1 MERQGLFEIF
11 YLVDTIRRMKTL
23 SGKESFFDFIFRRS
37 AEGMLLIDAAGH
49 FSMVNP
55 AAAAMFNASP
65 KDIVGRSPSDVFPRN
80 PILVRLL
87 RLGEPSPMT
96 LDVPLPRDRIAQGT
110 AENLE
115 ENAGRV
121 AVLHDVTELR
131 NIESRRKELIRT
143 VGHDLRNPLNALSGY
158 ADLVGKFGD
167 INTRQDQFLT
177 RIRQTSS
184 KLIEVSS
191 SLVNLAW
198 FEAGMP
204 MDYLPFDMSALVR
217 AVVHEKTGLAQSK
230 RTRLVIAV
238 QDAMPRIMGHP
249 SAIQQAIAHLV
260 DNAIQYSPESSNVVI
275 HCWEQKNEVFCSV
288 ADRGMG
294 IAPEEQDL
302 IWDRLWRSKRVQNIP
317 GGGIG
322 LTYARMVIER
332 HGGHIWV
339 ESHLGKG
346 SVFTFSLP
354 FVEMT

>member
-1 MERQGLFEIF
+1 MFEI
-11 YLVDTIRRMKTL
+11 LVHVGTIERMKTT
-23 SGKESFFDFIFRRS
+23 SSKEALFDFIFRRS
-37 AEGMLLIDAAGH
+37 AEGMLFLDAAGN

-55 AAAAMFNASP
+55 AAAAMFNTTPADIIGHSP
-65 KDIVGRSPSDVFPRN
+65 AEAFPRN

-96 LDVPLPRDRIAQGT
+96 LDVPLPRDRVAQGT
-110 AENLE
+110 AENLDDRS
-115 ENAGRV
+115 GRV

-131 NIESRRKELIRT
+131 NIESRRGELIRT
-143 VGHDLRNPLNALSGY
+143 VAHDLRNPLNALGGY
-158 ADLVGKFGD
+158 ADLIGKFGV
-167 INTRQDQFLT
+167 INERQDRFLT

-217 AVVHEKTGLAQSK
+217 AVVHEKEGLAQSK
-230 RTRLVIAV
+230 QTRLVIAV

-260 DNAIQYSPESSNVVI
+260 DNAIQYSDEHSNVVI
-275 HCWEQKNEVFCSV
+275 HCWEQRNEVFCSV
-288 ADRGMG
+288 ADRGIG
-294 IAPEEQDL
+294 IAPDDIEL
-302 IWDRLWRSKRVQNIP
+302 IWDRLWRSPRVQHIP
-317 GGGIG
+317 GGGVG
-322 LTYARMVIER
+322 LTYTKMVIER

-339 ESHLGKG
+339 ESQLDKG
-346 SVFTFSLP
+346 TVFTFSLP
-354 FVEMT
+354 FVELTE